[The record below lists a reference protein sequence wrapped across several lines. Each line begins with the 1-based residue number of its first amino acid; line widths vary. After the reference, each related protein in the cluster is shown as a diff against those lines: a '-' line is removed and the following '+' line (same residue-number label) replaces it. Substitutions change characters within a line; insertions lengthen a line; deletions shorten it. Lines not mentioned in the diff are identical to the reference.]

1 MSAAAPLRLVDDDG
15 VDHRTARLE
24 RDLASA
30 KRMLQ
35 VAYEEM
41 KVKDDTIKKYHRE
54 NTSLKGRLLRQEHQ
68 DAQDELVNAVFE
80 FWKLMTVH
88 PRAKLGADRVKAVNA
103 RVREGA
109 TPADFFKAIVGAAY
123 DSFVETDP
131 KEGHDVH
138 QEEAKLN
145 GRPDQR
151 GAAVRVPSADQAMLH
166 VQGDALARGVPPHLR
181 PTLPPLQ

>member
-1 MSAAAPLRLVDDDG
+1 MTDERRDWAHFMADLMSL
-15 VDHRTARLE
+15 
-24 RDLASA
+24 
-30 KRMLQ
+30 
-35 VAYEEM
+35 
-41 KVKDDTIKKYHRE
+41 
-54 NTSLKGRLLRQEHQ
+54 
-68 DAQDELVNAVFE
+68 
-80 FWKLMTVH
+80 
-88 PRAKLGADRVKAVNA
+88 
-103 RVREGA
+103 
-109 TPADFFKAIVGAAY
+109 
-123 DSFVETDP
+123 VETDP